1 MNNIFENEADWRLTP
16 EEIRAVKGFEDATDD
31 DVENIINT
39 FTLLGQAFYEGYIS
53 EMRNEQSITSSIK

>member
-1 MNNIFENEADWRLTP
+1 MNIIFENETDWRLTP

-39 FTLLGQAFYEGYIS
+39 FALLG
-53 EMRNEQSITSSIK
+53 